1 MTRLLALVAS
11 LVCVSSIAHAEST
24 LQILDYGAEPRAP
37 LRYKFEA
44 GKTERMMMEMSISMA
59 NEVDGKLVP
68 GASLPP
74 TRTTM
79 LLRVTDVAADGS
91 ARLEFESQSAESPM
105 GQATG
110 QANQATLDR
119 TLAGLSMLKG
129 WYRTDTRG
137 RMLESGVT
145 LPDAILPEGMPPGM
159 ARQMMD
165 ELMDDADDS
174 QQELPDEAV
183 GQGARWQVVQHLD
196 IAGVKVSQGQEFT
209 LRSRSGNR
217 VELDTKIIQPPA
229 DGPSAPLVPGMSMQ
243 SVTTGSGSVVIDL
256 NGLSPTMTMEVNTT
270 STMSFPSQG
279 QAQPRKMVM
288 QMKMTAGPAPY

>member
-1 MTRLLALVAS
+1 MNRLLALVAS
-11 LVCVSSIAHAEST
+11 LICVSSIAHAQST

-44 GKTERMMMEMSISMA
+44 GKTERVMMEMTMSMA

-105 GQATG
+105 GQVAG

-137 RMLESGVT
+137 RVLETGVT
-145 LPDAILPEGMPPGM
+145 LPENLLPEGLPPGTL
-159 ARQMMD
+159 QKLMD
-165 ELMDDADDS
+165 EAMKEGEEAM
-174 QQELPDEAV
+174 QQLPDEAV
-183 GQGARWQVVQHLD
+183 GRGARWQVVQHLD
-196 IAGVKVSQGQEFT
+196 IGGVKVAQGQELT

-229 DGPSAPLVPGMSMQ
+229 GAPGAPLVPGMSIQ
-243 SVTTGSGSVVIDL
+243 SVTTGFGTMVLDL
-256 NGLSPTMTMEVNTT
+256 NGLSPTMTMEVNSTT
-270 STMSFPSQG
+270 TMSMPSQG
-279 QAQPRKMVM
+279 QAQPRKMVT
-288 QMKMTAGPAPY
+288 QMKMTAGPAQY

>member
-1 MTRLLALVAS
+1 MNRLLAIVAS
-11 LVCVSSIAHAEST
+11 LFCVSSIAHAEST

-44 GKTERMMMEMSISMA
+44 GKTERMMMEMTMSMA

-68 GASLPP
+68 GASLPS

-105 GQATG
+105 GQVAG
-110 QANQATLDR
+110 QVPQATLDR

-137 RMLESGVT
+137 RVLESGVT
-145 LPDAILPEGMPPGM
+145 LPESVLPEGMPPGM

-165 ELMDDADDS
+165 EMMNDVDES
-174 QQELPDEAV
+174 QQELPEEAV
-183 GQGARWQVVQHLD
+183 GRGARWQVVQHLD
-196 IAGVKVSQGQEFT
+196 IAGAKISQGQEFT

-229 DGPSAPLVPGMSMQ
+229 DGPGAPLVPGMSIQ
-243 SVTTGSGSVVIDL
+243 SVSTGSGTMVLDL
-256 NGLSPTMTMEVNTT
+256 NGLSTTLTMEVNSTT
-270 STMSFPSQG
+270 TMSMPSQA

-288 QMKMTAGPAPY
+288 QMKMTAGPAQY